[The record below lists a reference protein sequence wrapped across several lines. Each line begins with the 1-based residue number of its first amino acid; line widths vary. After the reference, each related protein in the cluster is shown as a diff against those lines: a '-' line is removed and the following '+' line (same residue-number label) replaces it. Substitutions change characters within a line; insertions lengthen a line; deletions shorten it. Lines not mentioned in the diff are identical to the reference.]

1 MGTKQLQLFTE
12 NLPKKPWAG
21 DAKNTLRVMALQYA
35 IRRAYIQHNQPKLAH
50 WLVFDVDHPDV
61 ERWYDIGLPVPNY
74 VAINRDNGHYHLA
87 YAIVPVCISE
97 NARGANLKLLAL
109 VERAYQ
115 NALGADTGYAG
126 LVSKN
131 PLSSDW
137 LVRVYHQDVADLH
150 YLSDFRALNLDKAAS
165 ELWGRERQYGGPQ
178 PFTGFRRH
186 CHLFDALRYWAYSQV
201 AQHTSYD
208 AFFSSCLSKA
218 ENLND
223 YPEPLPHSH
232 VKSTAKSVARWTWR
246 NREHFAH
253 YKPVNRGAMG
263 LQGAQLDTREKQ
275 AAAGEWTNMQQRER
289 TETAIVE
296 AIAQLKSQGKRVSKA
311 AVGRMIGM
319 SRQKV
324 SENYSHLF

>member
-1 MGTKQLQLFTE
+1 MGTKQLQLFTQ
-12 NLPKKPWAG
+12 NLPLKPWAG
-21 DAKNTLRVMALQYA
+21 DAKNTLRVMTLRYALQM
-35 IRRAYIQHNQPKLAH
+35 AYIQHNQPKMAH

-61 ERWYDIGLPVPNY
+61 ERWYDIGLPAPNY
-74 VAINRDNGHYHLA
+74 VAINRENGHHHLA
-87 YAIVPVCISE
+87 YAIVPVCTSE
-97 NARGANLKLLAL
+97 NARGSNLKLLAL

-115 NALGADTGYAG
+115 AALGADTGYAG

-137 LVRVYHQDVADLH
+137 LVRIYHQDVVDLH
-150 YLSDFRALNLDKAAS
+150 YLSDFRALDLDKAAS
-165 ELWGRERQYGGPQ
+165 ELWGNQRRYGP
-178 PFTGFRRH
+178 PAFSGFHRH
-186 CHLFDALRYWAYSQV
+186 CHLFDTLRYWAYGQV

-208 AFFSSCLSKA
+208 AFFHSCLSQG
-218 ENLND
+218 ETLND

-246 NREHFAH
+246 NREHFAS

-289 TETAIVE
+289 TETTILE
-296 AIAQLKSQGKRVSKA
+296 AIAQLKADGLRVSKA
-311 AVGRMIGM
+311 AVARLTGL
-319 SRQKV
+319 SRPTVHK
-324 SENYSHLF
+324 YGHLF